1 MLGSLMSMPTESIFY
16 TSFWVLF
23 GWMIVF
29 QVYYA
34 AWVRRIGGKR
44 PPDSSALE
52 RERWL
57 LIVIRIRSF
66 LLITFLVLYILNPP
80 WIGVFSLPFP
90 GWSRWIGLVTGVLSL
105 IFYGWSRGTLGKVW
119 SSYLQLQKEHF
130 LVTTGPYA
138 RVRHPIY
145 LAIVCYLFSITLVAA
160 NWLLFAFLVV
170 SVVVLSVRIPK
181 EEQMMIERFG
191 EEYKAYMRRT
201 GRLFPK

>member
-1 MLGSLMSMPTESIFY
+1 MLSESIFRV
-16 TSFWVLF
+16 SFWVLF
-23 GWMIVF
+23 VGMVVI

-34 AWVRRIGGKR
+34 AWVRRVGGKR
-44 PPDSSALE
+44 PSDSKALE

-57 LIVIRIRSF
+57 LIIIRIRSI
-66 LLITFLVLYILNPP
+66 LLITFLVLYILNPL
-80 WIGVFSLPFP
+80 WARVFSMPFP
-90 GWSRWIGLVTGVLSL
+90 DWLRWVGLVTGVLSL

-145 LAIVCYLFSITLVAA
+145 LALISYLLSITLVAA

-170 SVVVLSVRIPK
+170 SVVVLSFRIPK